1 MSDSPEFNVDL
12 FAAALGEKI
21 RKHELHY
28 TQTAFDLVVGKAVQ
42 WEDGKAYQ
50 LQLATDE
57 QQSWLTAT
65 DRLLSTLSRD
75 SLTEEVRKAYD
86 PWIDKYKNAIPQV
99 EINRE
104 NGILKK
110 SIFGASVIELNGLIA
125 NLKR

>member
-50 LQLATDE
+50 LF
-57 QQSWLTAT
+57 
-65 DRLLSTLSRD
+65 LS
-75 SLTEEVRKAYD
+75 A
-86 PWIDKYKNAIPQV
+86 
-99 EINRE
+99 
-104 NGILKK
+104 
-110 SIFGASVIELNGLIA
+110 
-125 NLKR
+125 